1 ILETRLA
8 GPAAQDP
15 LWKLADLQANGGLV
29 LGEPVPWTAQDL
41 GKVRLATGSRRSDD
55 FDSVAHPFGAP
66 FDLFCWTV
74 NHVSRLRGG
83 LRRGDV
89 IITGSYCG
97 IVEIRDPQCFVATF
111 ADYGTVSLNVF

>member
-1 ILETRLA
+1 M
-8 GPAAQDP
+8 AQDP

-29 LGEPVPWTAQDL
+29 LGKPVPWTGQDL
-41 GKVRLATGSRRSDD
+41 GAVRLAVGSQEEAA
-55 FDSVAHPFGAP
+55 FDMAAHPFGAP

-74 NHVSRLRGG
+74 DRVARHRGG

-97 IVEIRDPQCFVATF
+97 IVEIRAPGRFTAAF
-111 ADYGTVSLNVF
+111 ADFGAVCVDVA